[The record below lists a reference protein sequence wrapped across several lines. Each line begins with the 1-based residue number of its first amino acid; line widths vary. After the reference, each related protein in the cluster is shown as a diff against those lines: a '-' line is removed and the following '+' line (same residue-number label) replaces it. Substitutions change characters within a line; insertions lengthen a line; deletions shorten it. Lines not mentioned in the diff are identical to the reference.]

1 MTTKYDLDTVDRA
14 TLVAWRAWNTIKWSV
29 AALAVAFAAATAFF
43 YALPDFSINLSSRSG
58 ALLIT
63 VITLVPTVLSAVAIG
78 VIIGRHVAA
87 RPFLTAGVVALLHLI
102 ASVWI
107 AGHGLN
113 VSAPVGSYILFTPS
127 GGNPGGEQLTMLL
140 VVLVEVYV
148 AAGIARRAWAKR
160 PRALRANA

>member
-29 AALAVAFAAATAFF
+29 AALAVAFAVANAFF
-43 YALPDFSINLSSRSG
+43 YALPDFSIHISSRSG
-58 ALLIT
+58 VLLNT

-107 AGHGLN
+107 AGHGLS
-113 VSAPVGSYILFTPS
+113 VSAPAGSYILFTPT
-127 GGNPGGEQLTMLL
+127 GGSPGGEQLTMLL
-140 VVLVEVYV
+140 VLLVEVYF
-148 AAGIARRAWAKR
+148 AATIARRAWAKR